1 MDDCRRRGHWID
13 YGHDYFSECSEC
25 GSPRGRKYFEYCQH
39 CGSRM
44 YGPPEPLTGSTG
56 EEPPAKE
63 TTRSGVLYATR
74 RCVVGDRD
82 VEYGPPEDVE
92 YGPPEDVFADIADL
106 WSAYAGDGRKYTV
119 LDVAHMMVLLKM
131 ARAKHNPKHTDN
143 YVDIA
148 GYAACA
154 AELAEEQG

>member
-1 MDDCRRRGHWID
+1 MDDCKRRGHWID

-25 GSPRGRKYFEYCQH
+25 GSQRGSKYFGYCPH

-44 YGPPEPLTGSTG
+44 YDPPEPLTGFAR

-63 TTRSGVLYATR
+63 TTRSSVLSAAR
-74 RCVVGDRD
+74 RCVVGDR
-82 VEYGPPEDVE
+82 DVE

-106 WSAYAGDGRKYTV
+106 WSAYAGDGREYTV

-131 ARAKHNPKHTDN
+131 ARAKHDPKHTDN

-154 AELAEEQG
+154 AELAEEWE